1 MIRRFKGEI
10 YLMLAAAIW
19 GTAFVFQKVG
29 MDYVGP
35 FTFGVFRFGLGALA
49 LLPVIRF
56 IDGRQRRKH
65 PDELPMPFSD
75 RKLLAGSLWC
85 GLANFVA
92 GSLQQIALVYT
103 TAGKTGF
110 ITSLYI
116 VIVPIIMFILRQKV
130 GRLTWFGVALGA
142 FGLYLL
148 CITEELRLQLGDSFA
163 LAAAV
168 SYAFQILLTD
178 HYASRVDPFKLSFL
192 QFILAALLSLVVALM
207 LETIDMRAVLACAFP
222 ILYTAILEVS
232 VAFTLQVVGQ
242 KYTKP
247 AIASLIMALEA
258 VFAAIAG
265 AIALGEIMSGR
276 ELAGCVVMFAA
287 FILPQIPEVRKGSE
301 KS

>member
-1 MIRRFKGEI
+1 MIKQFKGEI

-19 GTAFVFQKVG
+19 GTAFVFQKMG

-49 LLPVIRF
+49 LLPVIWF
-56 IDGRQRRKH
+56 LDGRQRRKT
-65 PDELPMPFSD
+65 PEEAPMPFGE
-75 RKLLAGSLWC
+75 RQLLAGSLWC
-85 GLANFVA
+85 GLSNFVA

-103 TAGKTGF
+103 TAGKAGF

-116 VIVPIIMFILRQKV
+116 VIVPIIMFFLRQRV
-130 GRLTWFGVALGA
+130 GLLTWIGVAVGA

-148 CITEELRLQLGDSFA
+148 CVTKEMHIQIGDSFA

-168 SYAFQILLTD
+168 CYAFQILLTD
-178 HYASRVDPFKLSFL
+178 YYASRVDPFKLSFL
-192 QFILAALLSLVVALM
+192 QFMLASLLSLITAVLV
-207 LETIDMRAVLACAFP
+207 ETIDLHAIWECAVP

-232 VAFTLQVVGQ
+232 IAFTLQVVGQ

-247 AIASLIMALEA
+247 AIASQIMALEA

-265 AIALGEIMSGR
+265 AVALGEIMSGR
-276 ELAGCVVMFAA
+276 ELAGCVIMFAS
-287 FILPQIPEVRKGSE
+287 FILPQIPDVKKEIWG
-301 KS
+301 